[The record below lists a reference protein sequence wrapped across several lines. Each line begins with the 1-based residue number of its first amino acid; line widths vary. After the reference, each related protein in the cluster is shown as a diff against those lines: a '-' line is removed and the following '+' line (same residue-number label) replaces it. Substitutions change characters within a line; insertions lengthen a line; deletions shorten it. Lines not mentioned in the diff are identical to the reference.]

1 MGLLAVLAT
10 CSLGMVSVLANA
22 AQAHAAERIVR
33 MEEVAYAAARSDV
46 VAGVAAA
53 ESALV
58 STGNAATSPLGA
70 VRAMAPIP
78 LCDTSSTVCHLS
90 GSASYTVAGESDVIG
105 SAANVTS
112 SNVER
117 ADGVWER
124 RVAVDVDVSVLDD
137 GGHAMLTRR
146 HRVIVRA
153 WAQPPYA
160 ELLGEQDSASVA
172 NEVVNGA
179 ADTGG
184 CATTGAGC
192 DPQAPGAGID
202 STLDPVQTCLD
213 GPNSGSCPPSGQTPA
228 PSDKQSPSWNDP
240 DANQAP
246 Y

>member
-10 CSLGMVSVLANA
+10 YSLGMVAVLASS
-22 AQAHAAERIVR
+22 AQAHAAERVVR
-33 MEEVAYAAARSDV
+33 MEDVAYRAARSDL
-46 VAGVAAA
+46 VATLASA

-58 STGNAATSPLGA
+58 SAGDADTGSLGA
-70 VRAMAPIP
+70 LRAMPSIP
-78 LCDTSSTVCHLS
+78 LCDTTTTVCHLY
-90 GSASYTVAGESDVIG
+90 GTASYSVVGESDATG
-105 SAANVTS
+105 GAANVTS

-124 RVAVDVDVSVLDD
+124 RVAVDVGVSVLDD
-137 GGHAMLTRR
+137 DDNAMLSRT

-172 NEVVNGA
+172 NERANGA

-184 CATTGAGC
+184 CAGTGAGC
-192 DPQAPGAGID
+192 DAQAPGYSVD
-202 STLDPVQTCLD
+202 STLYPVQTCRD
-213 GPNSGSCPPSGQTPA
+213 SPNSGTCPPSGQTPA
-228 PSDKQSPSWNDP
+228 PSNKQSPSWNDP
-240 DANQAP
+240 DAVQAT